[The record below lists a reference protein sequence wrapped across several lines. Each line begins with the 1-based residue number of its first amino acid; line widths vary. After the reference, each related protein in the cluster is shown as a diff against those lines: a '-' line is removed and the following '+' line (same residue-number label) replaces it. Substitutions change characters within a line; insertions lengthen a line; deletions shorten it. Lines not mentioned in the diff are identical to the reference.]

1 MALKTLR
8 ATGHMGAGMTI
19 EIMCGEH
26 KVFMDQPKNAGGA
39 DLGPA
44 PPELILA
51 AYAGCVGSIGRIM
64 AHQEKIN
71 LRGMRFEVEAD
82 YDPDRLLGRET
93 SARTGFQ
100 QIRLNV
106 EIDADLDDAAKQD
119 FLERIEARCPILD
132 NLANETPVV
141 SRLAG

>member
-1 MALKTLR
+1 MAIKTLR

-26 KVFMDQPKNAGGA
+26 KVYMDQPKNAGGA

-51 AYAGCVGSIGRIM
+51 AYAGCVGSIGRII
-64 AHQEKIN
+64 AFQDKIT
-71 LRGMRFEVEAD
+71 LRGMKFEVEAD

-93 SARTGFQ
+93 TARTGFQ
-100 QIRLNV
+100 EVRLKV
-106 EIDADLDDAAKQD
+106 EIDADLDEAAKQD
-119 FLERIEARCPILD
+119 FLELIEARCPILD
-132 NLANETPVV
+132 NLVNETKVV
-141 SRLAG
+141 TELVK